1 MAISLVGAV
10 ASPVQAG
17 MPGIPGQLHGWGQ
30 RTIIAETHFK
40 QVSAGRFYSSGL
52 MTNGTVVHW
61 GSYAVTQSG
70 LSNLMQISS
79 GTAHSLGLL
88 VDGTVVGWGEDNSYG
103 QLNPPVGLTDVVA
116 VAAGGEQDTVGIPS
130 AANSFSMALR
140 RNGTV
145 AVWGGSLYGQTSV
158 PSNLTNVAAI
168 AAGGTH
174 CLALLSNGL
183 VRAWGDA
190 GTPATINVPANLSN
204 VVSIAAAYKH
214 SLALRSDG
222 TVIAWGRNTEGQTNV
237 PAGLSGVQSIAA
249 GNRFSIAVRSNG
261 TVVAWGSAGG
271 LSAAT
276 NVPAGLSNVVS
287 VACPAAGYHCL
298 ALKGDGELV
307 IWGYNSAGQTNA
319 PFGSSRSVVMSARG
333 IFTLGEQVLALD
345 NAGALQ
351 FWPGSLVPPTSAS
364 NLVGVAAGVDH
375 CLGLKPDGT
384 VIGWGNNSASKSTPP
399 AGLSNIIA
407 VAAGQ
412 SHSMALRQD
421 GSVVAWGSNASGQT
435 NVPPGL
441 SQVTMIAAGSSRS
454 LALRQDG
461 SVVSWGLLDVP
472 VDLTNVVAIAAG
484 SQHCLALRND
494 GTVVAWGGSNAYGQ
508 TNVPS
513 GLTDVIAIAAGDRHS
528 LAVRAEGTVIAW
540 GDNTYGQ
547 TNVISGLSNVIAVAA
562 GRDASYA
569 ISAPLQFASIQIT
582 NQSPALR
589 FHTFAG
595 QNYEVQRSTNL
606 SLGDWSVVPN
616 GTVVGTGRDAVIVD
630 TNAINVFN
638 QLFYR
643 LRQN

>member
-1 MAISLVGAV
+1 MVLGLIGIHALPS
-10 ASPVQAG
+10 QAELSG
-17 MPGIPGQLHGWGQ
+17 NQGQLHGWGQ
-30 RTIIAETHFK
+30 RTLIPETRFK
-40 QVSAGRFYSSGL
+40 QVSAGRFHSSGL
-52 MTNGTVVHW
+52 LTNGTVVHW
-61 GSYAVTQSG
+61 GRYSVTQSG
-70 LSNLMQISS
+70 LSNLVQISDGS
-79 GTAHSLGLL
+79 FHSLGLMA
-88 VDGTVVGWGEDNSYG
+88 DGTVVGWGEDNSYG
-103 QLNPPVGLTDVVA
+103 QQNPPVGLSDVMA
-116 VAAGGEQDTVGIPS
+116 IAAGGEQNFTLPS
-130 AANSFSMALR
+130 EANGFSMALR

-145 AVWGGSLYGQTSV
+145 AVWGNSSWGQTTI
-158 PSNLTNVAAI
+158 PANLTNVAAI

-174 CLALLSNGL
+174 CLALLSNGI
-183 VRAWGDA
+183 VRAWGDV

-222 TVIAWGRNTEGQTNV
+222 TVVAWGRNSEGQTNV
-237 PAGLSGVQSIAA
+237 PGGLDDVRSIAA

-271 LSAAT
+271 NSAAT

-307 IWGYNSAGQTNA
+307 VWGYNLSGQTNV

-345 NAGALQ
+345 NAGALRS
-351 FWPGSLVPPTSAS
+351 WPGSLVPPTSAS

-384 VIGWGNNSASKSTPP
+384 VIGWGNNSSSKSTPP

-412 SHSMALRQD
+412 SHSLALRQD
-421 GSVVAWGSNASGQT
+421 GSVFAWGSNASGQT
-435 NVPPGL
+435 NVPVGI

-461 SVVSWGLLDVP
+461 LVISWGQVDVP
-472 VDLTNVVAIAAG
+472 VDLTNAVAIAAG
-484 SQHCLALRND
+484 SQHCLALRSD

-508 TNVPS
+508 TNIPS
-513 GLTDVIAIAAGDRHS
+513 GLTDVVAIAAGDRHS
-528 LAVRAEGTVIAW
+528 LAVRADGTVIAW

-562 GRDASYA
+562 GRDSSYA
-569 ISAPLQFASIQIT
+569 ISAPLQFAGIQTT
-582 NQSPALR
+582 NQAPELR
-589 FHTFAG
+589 FRTFAG
-595 QNYEVQRSTNL
+595 QGYEVQRSTNV
-606 SLGDWSVVPN
+606 SLGEWSVLPN
-616 GTVVGTGRDAVIVD
+616 GQVVGTGRDAVMVD
-630 TNAINVFN
+630 TNTSGFN

-643 LRQN
+643 IRRN